1 MIDVSELR
9 VDYDD
14 FCAVRDVSLKVDAG
28 EVCGLIG
35 PNGAGKTS
43 IMRAIVGLLEPTYGT
58 IRINGIDAR
67 ENPDDAQESIGFMPD
82 FAPVYEDLKCWEFL
96 DVFAAAYKIPKSIR
110 AQRVE
115 EELARVSLTEKRD
128 VAAGTLSRGMRQRL
142 TLAKTLLP
150 NPKVL
155 LLDEPASGLDP
166 NARIELKQII
176 RVLASQGKSVLVSS
190 HILSEMSE
198 FCTSVAI
205 MEKGRMVVHGTI
217 AEVQA
222 RFAEGTELMIR
233 VLDRPEEFV
242 SWLNRYEGVTL
253 VTPESDPLSVHVKLI
268 STDDSEVADLL
279 AALCGAGFRIVSF
292 APRRVGL
299 EDLFLKVG
307 AREVS

>member
-9 VDYDD
+9 IDYDD
-14 FCAVRDVSLKVDAG
+14 FCAVRDVSLKVNAG

-43 IMRAIVGLLEPTYGT
+43 IMRAIVGLLEPTYGS
-58 IRINGIDAR
+58 IRIAGIDAR
-67 ENPDDAQESIGFMPD
+67 EQPDDAQKVIGFMPD

-110 AQRVE
+110 ARRVD

-128 VAAGTLSRGMRQRL
+128 VPAGTLSRGMRQRL

-150 NPKVL
+150 DPKVL

-176 RVLASQGKSVLVSS
+176 RVLASEGKSVLVSS

-222 RFAEGTELMIR
+222 RFAEGTDLLIQ
-233 VLDRPEEFV
+233 VLDRGEELA
-242 SWLNRYEGVTL
+242 SWLNAYEGVTL
-253 VTPESDPLSVHVKLI
+253 VTPESDPRSVHVKLT
-268 STDDSEVADLL
+268 STEDSDVADLL
-279 AALCGAGFRIVSF
+279 AELCSAGFRVISF

>member
-1 MIDVSELR
+1 
-9 VDYDD
+9 
-14 FCAVRDVSLKVDAG
+14 
-28 EVCGLIG
+28 
-35 PNGAGKTS
+35 
-43 IMRAIVGLLEPTYGT
+43 
-58 IRINGIDAR
+58 
-67 ENPDDAQESIGFMPD
+67 
-82 FAPVYEDLKCWEFL
+82 
-96 DVFAAAYKIPKSIR
+96 
-110 AQRVE
+110 
-115 EELARVSLTEKRD
+115 
-128 VAAGTLSRGMRQRL
+128 MRQRL

-150 NPKVL
+150 DPKVL

-176 RVLASQGKSVLVSS
+176 RVLASEGKSVLVSS

-222 RFAEGTELMIR
+222 RFAEGTELLIQ
-233 VLDRPEEFV
+233 VLDRGAELVP
-242 SWLNRYEGVTL
+242 WLNGYEGVTL
-253 VTPESDPLSVHVKLI
+253 VTPEPDPRSVHVKLA
-268 STDDSEVADLL
+268 STEDSDVADLL
-279 AALCGAGFRIVSF
+279 SGLCASGFRVVSF